1 MSDIVYCHRIAMT
14 KTSRSSRVIG
24 TRVSSDTKARFAAL
38 AAWHHLSASTLLSKM
53 VDEVL
58 KTNGETSAGS
68 GEQRSARESKN
79 GVGHADRITLR
90 LRNGDRAL
98 ATQRAH
104 SRGMKTGT
112 YLALLIHNHVRD
124 AAVLPPNELD
134 QIKVTAAQLAALSR
148 QLRMFGVPNTLPEPK
163 ASDLSETISLVRREV
178 EAAREAT
185 AAIVRR
191 NLISW
196 ETGGGSA
203 HA

>member
-1 MSDIVYCHRIAMT
+1 MT

-38 AAWHHLSASTLLSKM
+38 AARHHLSASTLLSKM

-124 AAVLPPNELD
+124 AAVLPPNEVD
-134 QIKVTAAQLAALSR
+134 QIKATVAHLAALGR
-148 QLRMFGVPNTLPEPK
+148 QLRTFGMPNTQPAPVGP
-163 ASDLSETISLVRREV
+163 DLSEAIASVRREV
-178 EAAREAT
+178 DVAREAT

-196 ETGGGSA
+196 ETGAGSGRA
-203 HA
+203 

>member
-1 MSDIVYCHRIAMT
+1 MT
-14 KTSRSSRVIG
+14 KTSRPSRVIA
-24 TRVSSDTKARFAAL
+24 TRVPPETKARFAAL
-38 AAWHHLSASTLLSKM
+38 AARHHLSASTLLAKM

-58 KTNGETSAGS
+58 KTNGEISLGSA
-68 GEQRSARESKN
+68 EQRFPHESESDI
-79 GVGHADRITLR
+79 GVADRITLR
-90 LRNGDRAL
+90 LRKGDRAF
-98 ATQRAH
+98 AAQRAH
-104 SRGMKTGT
+104 SRGMKTGS

-134 QIKVTAAQLAALSR
+134 QIKVTVARLAALQR
-148 QLRMFGVPNTLPEPK
+148 QLRTFGMPNTQPEPA
-163 ASDLSETISLVRREV
+163 ASDLREAIALVRREV

>member
-1 MSDIVYCHRIAMT
+1 MT
-14 KTSRSSRVIG
+14 MTSRSSRVIA
-24 TRVSSDTKARFAAL
+24 TRVPPEMRARFAAL
-38 AAWHHLSASTLLSKM
+38 AARHHLSASSLLAKM

-58 KTNGETSAGS
+58 KTHGDISPGS
-68 GEQRSARESKN
+68 GAQRFPDESEYRP
-79 GVGHADRITLR
+79 GVADRITLR
-90 LRNGDRAL
+90 LRQGDRAL
-98 ATQRAH
+98 AAGRARV
-104 SRGMKTGT
+104 RGMKTGS

-134 QIKVTAAQLAALSR
+134 QIKVTGARLAALGR
-148 QLRMFGVPNTLPEPK
+148 QLRMFGMPNTLPGPVAPDLGEAI
-163 ASDLSETISLVRREV
+163 ASVRRDV

-196 ETGGGSA
+196 ETGAGRA

>member
-1 MSDIVYCHRIAMT
+1 MT
-14 KTSRSSRVIG
+14 KTSRYSRVLA
-24 TRVSSDTKARFAAL
+24 TRVPPDTKAQFAAL
-38 AAWHHLSASTLLSKM
+38 AARHHLSASTLLAKM

-58 KTNGETSAGS
+58 KTNGDISPGS
-68 GEQRSARESKN
+68 VGQRSPRGSE
-79 GVGHADRITLR
+79 GDVGLAGRVTLR
-90 LRNGDRAL
+90 LRKGDRAL
-98 ATQRAH
+98 VAQRAH
-104 SRGMKTGT
+104 SRGMKTGS

-134 QIKVTAAQLAALSR
+134 QIKVTGAQLAALSR
-148 QLRMFGVPNTLPEPK
+148 QLRMFGVPNTLPEPM
-163 ASDLSETISLVRREV
+163 ASDLSETISLVRQEV

-196 ETGGGSA
+196 ESGGGSA